1 VSASRTREL
10 ARDYR
15 IWGTITHTAPQVFV
29 VVVSAIPALYRD
41 QLQHTT
47 ELVTHVCGALEEARL
62 ARNRMAV
69 ELGTRVDSRG
79 DRVVDV
85 DIG

>member
-1 VSASRTREL
+1 VSRISEA

-15 IWGTITHTAPQVFV
+15 IWGTITHTAPETFV

-41 QLQHTT
+41 QLLHRT
-47 ELVTHVCGALEEARL
+47 EIQTQVCGALEEAQL

-69 ELGTRVDSRG
+69 AMGTRVDARG

-85 DIG
+85 EIG

>member
-1 VSASRTREL
+1 MSRISEA

-15 IWGTITHTAPQVFV
+15 IWGTITHTAPHVFV

-41 QLQHTT
+41 QLLHTT
-47 ELVTHVCGALEEARL
+47 EIVTHVCGGLEEAQL
-62 ARNRMAV
+62 ARNRLAV
-69 ELGTRVDSRG
+69 ELGTRVGSRG

>member
-1 VSASRTREL
+1 VSQTSSAV
-10 ARDYR
+10 RDYR
-15 IWGTITHTAPQVFV
+15 IWGTITHTGPDVFV

-41 QLQHTT
+41 QLRHTT
-47 ELVTHVCGALEEARL
+47 EVVSQVCGRLEEARL

-69 ELGTRVDSRG
+69 ALGTRVDGRG

-85 DIG
+85 DID

>member
-1 VSASRTREL
+1 VSPTKEA

-15 IWGTITHTAPQVFV
+15 IWGTITHTAPRVFV

-41 QLQHTT
+41 QLLHAT
-47 ELVTHVCGALEEARL
+47 ELATKVCGGLEEAQV

-69 ELGTRVDSRG
+69 ELGTRVDARG

>member
-1 VSASRTREL
+1 MSPIREA

-15 IWGTITHTAPQVFV
+15 IWGTITHTAPHVFV

-41 QLQHTT
+41 QLLHNT
-47 ELVTHVCGALEEARL
+47 EVVTRTCGGLEEAQL

-69 ELGTRVDSRG
+69 ELGTRLDARG